1 MKRLSPFAVLLATV
15 VVLSP
20 RATQADELK
29 LKDGTKIV
37 GTIVGF
43 EENSFKVK
51 TNYGFAVVQKDQ
63 VISISIT
70 APAKK
75 PDAEQKSEPSA
86 EKPASPATVN
96 SYKKSNRTPS
106 TPPNPE
112 PAADPNTSDPKTS
125 RPNAPP
131 DAPTAAPAT
140 AKSVTPAVPPENAA
154 PAKAAPTTAASAA
167 SAPAASAPAAPS
179 PKPTQPESMRER
191 VTGNLYANETYGFQ
205 MYKPPTWQLVEGA
218 RSVLP
223 GAITA
228 LGTSDE
234 TTYLLI
240 GRQPIEKSFASDID
254 ATDRHLQ
261 NTLDN
266 FRPLGEKKIVIS
278 GEPAVEKRFRVSVE
292 QHDWS
297 GVAVFFQHDAHLYT
311 IFGMTSADSDL
322 VQIQENVIS
331 RAISSL
337 QFAKQ

>member
-1 MKRLSPFAVLLATV
+1 MKRCPPFTILLATLV
-15 VVLSP
+15 MASP
-20 RATQADELK
+20 CATYADELK

-63 VISISIT
+63 VLSISIT
-70 APAKK
+70 ESAKK
-75 PDAEQKSEPSA
+75 PDAEKKSEPSA
-86 EKPASPATVN
+86 AKPAPAAAAVN
-96 SYKKSNRTPS
+96 SYKKSNTTPS
-106 TPPNPE
+106 TPPNPA
-112 PAADPNTSDPKTS
+112 PAADSTTSDPKTAAA
-125 RPNAPP
+125 NPP
-131 DAPTAAPAT
+131 PAPTAASAT
-140 AKSVTPAVPPENAA
+140 AKPVTPAATSAAA
-154 PAKAAPTTAASAA
+154 PAPPPAP
-167 SAPAASAPAAPS
+167 
-179 PKPTQPESMRER
+179 PKPAPPESMRER

-228 LGTSDE
+228 LGTSDQ

-254 ATDRHLQ
+254 ATDRHLRS
-261 NTLDN
+261 TLDN
-266 FRPLGEKKIVIS
+266 FRALGEKKIVVS
-278 GEPAVEKRFRVSVE
+278 GEPAVEKRFRVSVD

-297 GVAVFFQHDAHLYT
+297 GVAVFLQHDAHLYT

-337 QFAKQ
+337 QFAKP